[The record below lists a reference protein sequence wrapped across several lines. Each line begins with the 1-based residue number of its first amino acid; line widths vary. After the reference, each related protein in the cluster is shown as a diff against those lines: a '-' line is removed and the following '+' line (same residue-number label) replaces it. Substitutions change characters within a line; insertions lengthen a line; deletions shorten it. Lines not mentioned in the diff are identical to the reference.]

1 MKWRGRRVRETDCFE
16 VGAAGLRSVK
26 IMMSSSRERNS
37 ACNFLT
43 SPEASRPPTACI
55 IDNCSSS
62 SWKQRRYTRS
72 LSGAPNGIPS
82 GPCPMVTDR
91 RMIVPKGLSMS
102 HDWAEQITLTS
113 LFLQRRKS
121 DEREMCSDSIK
132 TPNRLIDYPDRLSM
146 LFFSGRHMNMNHD
159 ALLKLGMVKLR
170 LRIRVPI
177 NVAILSM

>member
-1 MKWRGRRVRETDCFE
+1 MRETDCFE

-43 SPEASRPPTACI
+43 SPEASRPPTAACI

-72 LSGAPNGIPS
+72 LSGAANSIPT

-102 HDWAEQITLTS
+102 YNWAEQITLTS
-113 LFLQRRKS
+113 LFLQQ
-121 DEREMCSDSIK
+121 REAVIREGYVLGFNKRNQIDSQTIQ
-132 TPNRLIDYPDRLSM
+132 ID
-146 LFFSGRHMNMNHD
+146 
-159 ALLKLGMVKLR
+159 
-170 LRIRVPI
+170 
-177 NVAILSM
+177 